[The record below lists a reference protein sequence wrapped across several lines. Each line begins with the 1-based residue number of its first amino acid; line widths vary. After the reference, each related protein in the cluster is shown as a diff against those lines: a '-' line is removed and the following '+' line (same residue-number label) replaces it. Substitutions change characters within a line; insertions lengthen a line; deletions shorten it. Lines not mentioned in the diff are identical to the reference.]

1 MEIETNTK
9 ICFLLLLSFIENGF
23 CAKVEYKWMYHK
35 PYGTTVHLEPLF
47 NKTQCFPQ
55 SQCYWL
61 LPDKHTQI
69 YYPVNA
75 SSSSRYTISSNGVLT
90 IVDIQASDNG
100 IYHFFQLE
108 NNKWI
113 VSKALLN
120 LHGAPFATLW
130 LEYWPNVVGGLV
142 AMSAVLI
149 TFALI
154 LLADKYRYRPHST
167 SSTQRLSKRPG
178 TVEPIVIEQTNPVFA
193 NDDTDM
199 ITSQHRRTS
208 RRSSSTSNG
217 TNLRIERL

>member
-1 MEIETNTK
+1 
-9 ICFLLLLSFIENGF
+9 
-23 CAKVEYKWMYHK
+23 MYHK

-75 SSSSRYTISSNGVLT
+75 SASSKYTISSNGILT

-130 LEYWPNVVGGLV
+130 LEYWPNVIEFCVFSTLKSICFLFDIGRRWSCSYVG
-142 AMSAVLI
+142 
-149 TFALI
+149 
-154 LLADKYRYRPHST
+154 
-167 SSTQRLSKRPG
+167 
-178 TVEPIVIEQTNPVFA
+178 
-193 NDDTDM
+193 
-199 ITSQHRRTS
+199 
-208 RRSSSTSNG
+208 
-217 TNLRIERL
+217 